1 MVFVR
6 AWGVS
11 SVDVAQSLSSL
22 LQKNK
27 PEPYAASRDFINA
40 ILCAERPILSKE
52 LGIQEQQRGLT
63 VPLQSQERYAL

>member
-1 MVFVR
+1 
-6 AWGVS
+6 
-11 SVDVAQSLSSL
+11 

-40 ILCAERPILSKE
+40 ILWAERPILSKE

-63 VPLQSQERYAL
+63 VPVQSQARQAL